1 MVPIK
6 CLQPGLPGTE
16 RSSGA
21 TVAMTPE
28 VGSVLQI
35 MAISFLIRPP
45 ADILK
50 DFGGD
55 YDYKSEE
62 EAA

>member
-6 CLQPGLPGTE
+6 CLQLGLPGTE

-35 MAISFLIRPP
+35 MAISFFTRPP
-45 ADILK
+45 ADILN
-50 DFGGD
+50 DCEGD
-55 YDYKSEE
+55 
-62 EAA
+62 